1 MESQHEKTDAPGL
14 RASEDYSKQEFPKE
28 DIVVVN
34 DKVETSPVPEEDFVV
49 MSDKVEASP
58 VPEEDTYNG
67 FWQREAK
74 RMARIPRIYLG
85 AASLISIVLSVVVR
99 SLV

>member
-1 MESQHEKTDAPGL
+1 LLKIPALCTAATIVIKTMESQRKRIDTPGL
-14 RASEDYSKQEFPKE
+14 GASEVDSEEEFDSE
-28 DIVVVN
+28 TIVVN
-34 DKVETSPVPEEDFVV
+34 DNVET
-49 MSDKVEASP
+49 SP

-85 AASLISIVLSVVVR
+85 AASLISVVLSVVVR

>member
-1 MESQHEKTDAPGL
+1 
-14 RASEDYSKQEFPKE
+14 
-28 DIVVVN
+28 VN
-34 DKVETSPVPEEDFVV
+34 DNVET
-49 MSDKVEASP
+49 SP

-85 AASLISIVLSVVVR
+85 AASLISVVLSVVVR